1 MHKKQ
6 DIRITA
12 CVPAEWS
19 YHSQEVFVEFWFI
32 LQGFKDVFGQAE
44 NTAKSV
50 NTEHA
55 NKQKCNF
62 PSLAKCLTSKHKHE
76 D

>member
-6 DIRITA
+6 DIRII
-12 CVPAEWS
+12 AERS
-19 YHSQEVFVEFWFI
+19 YHSQEKVFVEFWFI

-62 PSLAKCLTSKHKHE
+62 LSVAKCLISKHKHE